1 MVSTRPGTDRPRLAE
16 QLSAARR
23 ERGLSVRALAA
34 ACRLPA
40 STIQGW
46 LSGAHLPG
54 PALRE
59 EFTALLD
66 ALGLTEDRPAE
77 QWWQDVNRS
86 RTPAQPA
93 TTPYVGLRSYRP
105 EDEAHFFGRTA
116 EVAELG
122 ERVARLAG
130 ADGPRILAVV
140 AASGAGKSSLL
151 GAGLLGRLR
160 AEGGPLHGW
169 SARATTP
176 GLDPGR
182 RLDDAVEA
190 DPDLLVVDQLEE
202 LWTGSRDAGQHGRFL
217 DRLAAASRD
226 RVVVVGLRADFF
238 GPASSHAE
246 LRAALEHPVL
256 LGALTREQLQQIV
269 VGPAEA
275 VGARVSPDLVEVI
288 LRDVA
293 PRGTEIGVG
302 LLPLLSQALLGTW
315 EHARTRELT
324 VADYHAAGGITEAVD
339 RRAEEVYAELDPGE
353 QDLARTLLLR
363 LVRVVGTGSS
373 ATVVRTPM
381 PREELPE
388 GGSSVVE
395 HFARARLL
403 TVDRDEVQLSHES
416 LLDHWSRL
424 SRWIEDSR
432 RDLYVRQQ
440 LQRATQMWLANDR
453 DPLALIPLGQLAS
466 FRDWTG
472 DPRQQALLSPA
483 EREYLEESERH
494 YDDALERQKRSA
506 REIERRGHVALV
518 LLALAVC
525 AALVAGVLGLRA
537 EHFQADAETARDEA
551 LSRQTALEASRIRGE
566 SPNLAAQLSLAAYRM
581 APTREGTSA
590 LIDATAVSSPERWI
604 GPDGA
609 ARLAALDDGSVVARA
624 AGDGRLSV
632 WHDFRSLVEDRE
644 DIVVVENDEEERG
657 LADVDLVERDG
668 RVLAATSGKGHVS
681 LWDVTDPPAQQL
693 AELQV
698 DPDAPFNAVVFAPG
712 GRQLLAGG
720 KGEVLRW
727 SLEDPGSPD
736 AMPRLPL
743 GEDAD
748 VLAVAAAADGTVY
761 AGGSSAGIT
770 RYATGGGR
778 TERLDTEPTTR
789 IVRSLA
795 LDDDGARL
803 AVGLSARE
811 LRLYDVEGGR
821 LAEAGTATDFGS
833 WVSDVSFSPD
843 GEQVVAASY
852 DQNAYVHRLP
862 GLERVDVLPTAAR
875 VTGALQIGERVVTAS
890 QDGTTRSWDL
900 EGPVIHR
907 RGDPVYQLS
916 TDRGA
921 TVLSA
926 VGIGGGV
933 VSLFDLTEESP
944 VPLPSPR
951 APSGETLWYAGAVAP
966 DASFVAGGTEAGDL
980 LVWPL
985 EDGRPQEP
993 EQAPALDVGV
1003 TGADVSSDGT
1013 TIAAWSEIG
1022 TRIALLRRDTGG
1034 GLRRAAT
1041 LPVSGTEAARFNASG
1056 TVFAAADDAKHV
1068 QLWDVS
1074 DPAAPR
1080 RTAELTLDSVVTSA
1094 VFSPVADVL
1103 AVGTEGGRVRLW
1115 DVADPSAPHPL
1126 GETSDALSSVKGL
1139 QFSPDG
1145 ARLAGASG
1153 DKFVWLWDV
1162 GAADLKVYA
1171 ALSASGA
1178 RMNDVRFVGE
1188 RLVAT
1193 GDDGVVRSWLVE
1205 TEDAVDAVCVGRG
1218 DRITEDEWRRHV
1230 TGAPYRELC

>member
-1 MVSTRPGTDRPRLAE
+1 MASPRPGADRPRLAE

-23 ERGLSVRALAA
+23 RRGLSVRALAA

-66 ALGLTEDRPAE
+66 ALGLTEERPAE
-77 QWWQDVNRS
+77 QWWEDVNRS
-86 RTPAQPA
+86 RTPVQPA
-93 TTPYVGLRSYRP
+93 TTPYVGLRSYRA

-122 ERVARLAG
+122 ERVTRLAG

-160 AEGGPLHGW
+160 AEGRPLHGW
-169 SARATTP
+169 SALATTP
-176 GLDPGR
+176 GLDPER

-202 LWTGSRDAGQHGRFL
+202 LWTGTRDAEQPGRFL

-238 GPASSHAE
+238 GKASSHAE
-246 LRAALEHPVL
+246 LRAALERPVL

-293 PRGTEIGVG
+293 PRGAEIGVG

-339 RRAEEVYAELDPGE
+339 RRAEEVYAALEPGE
-353 QDLARTLLLR
+353 RDLARAIFLR

-373 ATVVRTPM
+373 AAVVRTPV

-388 GGSSVVE
+388 GGPAVVE

-424 SRWIEDSR
+424 SRWIEDGR

-472 DPRQQALLSPA
+472 DPQQQVLLSPA
-483 EREYLEESERH
+483 EREYLAESERH
-494 YDDALERQKRSA
+494 YDDALERQKRTA

-525 AALVAGVLGLRA
+525 AAVVAGALGIRA
-537 EHFQADAETARDEA
+537 ERFQVDAETARDQA

-581 APTREGTSA
+581 SPTREGVSA
-590 LIDATAVSSPERWI
+590 LIDATAVSAPERWL

-609 ARLAALDDGSVVARA
+609 SRLAALDDGSVVARA

-632 WHDFRSLVEDRE
+632 WWDFESLVEDRE
-644 DIVVVENDEEERG
+644 DVVVLDDAERG

-668 RVLAATSGKGHVS
+668 RVLAAVAGTGHVS
-681 LWDVTDPPAQQL
+681 LWDVTERPVRRIAGL
-693 AELQV
+693 EV
-698 DPDAPFNAVVFAPG
+698 DTGTPFNAVVFSPG

-720 KGEVLRW
+720 RGEVLRW
-727 SLEDPGSPD
+727 SLEDPGSPR
-736 AMPRLPL
+736 ALPRLPL

-761 AGGSSAGIT
+761 AGGSSAGLV
-770 RYATGGGR
+770 RYATDGR
-778 TERLDTEPTTR
+778 DAERLDPVPTGRT
-789 IVRSLA
+789 VRSLA

-811 LRLYDVEGGR
+811 LRLYDVEGER
-821 LAEAGTATDFGS
+821 LAEAGTVRDFGS

-843 GEQVVAASY
+843 GEQIVAASF

-862 GLERVDVLPTAAR
+862 DLGRVEVFPTAAR
-875 VTGALQIGERVVTAS
+875 VTGALRVGERLITAS

-907 RGDPVYQLS
+907 RGEPVYQLS
-916 TDRGA
+916 ADRSA

-926 VGIGGGV
+926 VGIGAGV
-933 VSLFDLTEESP
+933 VSLFDLTGEVP
-944 VPLPSPR
+944 VPLPSPE
-951 APSGETLWYAGAVAP
+951 APPGETLWYAGAVAP
-966 DASFVAGGTEAGDL
+966 DASFVAGGTEDGDVL
-980 LVWPL
+980 AWPL

-993 EQAPALDVGV
+993 ERAAALDVGV
-1003 TGADVSSDGT
+1003 TGADVTADGS
-1013 TIAAWSEIG
+1013 TIAAWSEVG
-1022 TRIALLRRDTGG
+1022 TEVALLRRDAGG
-1034 GLRRAAT
+1034 GVRRVST
-1041 LPVSGTEAARFNASG
+1041 IPVAGTEAARFNASG
-1056 TVFAAADDAKHV
+1056 TVLAAADDSRHV

-1115 DVADPSAPHPL
+1115 DVADPSEPHPL

-1145 ARLAGASG
+1145 TLLAGASG
-1153 DKFVWLWDV
+1153 DKFVWIWKV
-1162 GAADLKVYA
+1162 GAADLSVYA
-1171 ALSASGA
+1171 ALSASGD
-1178 RMNDVRFVGE
+1178 RMNDVRFVGDQ
-1188 RLVAT
+1188 LIAT
-1193 GDDGVVRSWLVE
+1193 GDDGVVRSWLVQA
-1205 TEDAVDAVCVGRG
+1205 EDAVSAVCAARG
-1218 DRITEDEWRRHV
+1218 DRITEDEWSRHV
-1230 TGAPYRELC
+1230 TGAPYRDLC

>member
-1 MVSTRPGTDRPRLAE
+1 MASSRPGAERPRLAE

-23 ERGLSVRALAA
+23 RRGLSVRALAA
-34 ACRLPA
+34 SCGLPA

-54 PALRE
+54 PALRG

-66 ALGLTEDRPAE
+66 ALGLTGERPAE
-77 QWWQDVNRS
+77 LWWEDVNRS
-86 RTPAQPA
+86 RTPVRPDS
-93 TTPYVGLRSYRP
+93 TPYVGLRSYRP
-105 EDEAHFFGRTA
+105 EDEAHFFGRAA
-116 EVAELG
+116 EVAVLG

-130 ADGPRILAVV
+130 AGGPRILAVV
-140 AASGAGKSSLL
+140 GASGAGKSSLL

-169 SARATTP
+169 SAVATTP
-176 GLDPGR
+176 GLDPVR
-182 RLDDAVEA
+182 RLEEAVGA
-190 DPDLLVVDQLEE
+190 APDLLVVDQLEE
-202 LWTGSRDAGQHGRFL
+202 LWTGARDAEDPGRFL

-238 GPASSHAE
+238 GTASRHAE
-246 LRAALEHPVL
+246 LRAALERPLL

-269 VGPAEA
+269 EGPAAA
-275 VGARVSPDLVEVI
+275 VGARVSPDLVEVV

-293 PRGTEIGVG
+293 PRGTEVGVG
-302 LLPLLSQALLGTW
+302 LLPLLSQAMLGTW
-315 EHARTRELT
+315 EHARARELT
-324 VADYHAAGGITEAVD
+324 VADYHAAGGITEAVE
-339 RRAEEVYAELDPGE
+339 RRAEEVH
-353 QDLARTLLLR
+353 ARLGPREREVARAVFLR
-363 LVRVVGTGSS
+363 LVRVVGTGTS
-373 ATVVRTPM
+373 ATVVRTPVL
-381 PREELPE
+381 REELPE
-388 GGSSVVE
+388 GGAAVVE
-395 HFARARLL
+395 DFARARLL
-403 TVDRDEVQLSHES
+403 TIDRDEIQLSHES

-440 LQRATQMWLANDR
+440 LQRATHMWLANDR

-494 YDDALERQKRSA
+494 YEDALERQKRSA

-525 AALVAGVLGLRA
+525 AAVVAGALGVRA
-537 EHFQADAETARDEA
+537 ERFQTVAETARDEA

-566 SPNLAAQLSLAAYRM
+566 SPNLASQLSLAAYRM

-590 LIDATAVSSPERWI
+590 LIDATAVNAPERWL

-609 ARLAALDDGSVVARA
+609 SRLAALDDGSVVARA

-632 WHDFRSLVEDRE
+632 WRDFESLVEDRE
-644 DIVVVENDEEERG
+644 DLAVVDGGPG
-657 LADVDLVERDG
+657 LADVDLVEREG
-668 RVLAATSGKGHVS
+668 RVLAATGGEGHVS
-681 LWDVTDPPAQQL
+681 LWDVTDRPAQRL
-693 AELQV
+693 AV
-698 DPDAPFNAVVFAPG
+698 PGVGAGTPVNAVEFSPD

-727 SLEDPGSPD
+727 SLEDLRSPE
-736 AMPRLPL
+736 ALPRLPL
-743 GEDAD
+743 GEDVD
-748 VLAVAAAADGTVY
+748 VLTLATAADGTVY
-761 AGGSSAGIT
+761 VGGGTTGIT
-770 RYATGGGR
+770 RYATDGR
-778 TERLDTEPTTR
+778 RAERLDTVPTSR

-795 LDDDGARL
+795 LDNDGARL

-811 LRLYDVEGGR
+811 LRLYDVEGER
-821 LAEAGTATDFGS
+821 LTEAGTVTDFGS
-833 WVSDVSFSPD
+833 WISDVSFSPD
-843 GEQVVAASY
+843 GEQLVAASF

-862 GLERVDVLPTAAR
+862 DLARVEVLPTAAR
-875 VTGALQIGERVVTAS
+875 VTGALRVGDRLLTAS
-890 QDGTTRSWDL
+890 QDGTTRAWDL

-916 TDRGA
+916 TDRDS

-926 VGIGGGV
+926 VGIGDGV
-933 VSLFDLTEESP
+933 ISLFDLTQDAP
-944 VPLPSPR
+944 RRLPSPE
-951 APSGETLWYAGAVAP
+951 APPGEALWYAGAVAP
-966 DASFVAGGTEAGDL
+966 DASFVAGGTEDGEL

-985 EDGRPQEP
+985 DDGRPQQP
-993 EQAPALDVGV
+993 AQAEALDVGI
-1003 TGADVSSDGT
+1003 TGADVTADGS
-1013 TIAAWSEIG
+1013 TIAAWSEVG
-1022 TRIALLRRDTGG
+1022 SEIALLERGTEEVRRV
-1034 GLRRAAT
+1034 AT
-1041 LPVSGTEAARFNASG
+1041 IPVGGTEAARFNASG
-1056 TVFAAADDAKHV
+1056 TLFAAEDDAKHV
-1068 QLWDVS
+1068 ELWDVS

-1080 RTAELTLDSVVTSA
+1080 RTAELTLDSVATSA
-1094 VFSPVADVL
+1094 VFSPVADIL

-1145 ARLAGASG
+1145 TLLAGASG
-1153 DKFVWLWDV
+1153 DKFVWMWKV
-1162 GAADLKVYA
+1162 GAADLEVHA
-1171 ALSASGA
+1171 ALSASGD
-1178 RMNDVRFVGE
+1178 RMNDVRFVGD

-1193 GDDGVVRSWLVE
+1193 GDDGVVRSWFVE
-1205 TEDAVDAVCVGRG
+1205 AEDAVAEVCSTRG
-1218 DRITEDEWRRHV
+1218 DPITEDEWRRHV
-1230 TGAPYRELC
+1230 TGAPYRDLC

>member
-1 MVSTRPGTDRPRLAE
+1 MASSRPGPERPRLAE

-23 ERGLSVRALAA
+23 RRGLSVRALAA
-34 ACRLPA
+34 SCRLPA

-66 ALGLTEDRPAE
+66 ALGLTDERPAE
-77 QWWQDVNRS
+77 HWWEEVNRS
-86 RTPAQPA
+86 RTPVRPDS
-93 TTPYVGLRSYRP
+93 TPYVGLRSYRP
-105 EDEAHFFGRTA
+105 EDEMHFHGRTA
-116 EVAELG
+116 EVAVLG
-122 ERVARLAG
+122 ERVAQLAG
-130 ADGPRILAVV
+130 AGGPRILAVV
-140 AASGAGKSSLL
+140 GASGAGKSSLL

-169 SARATTP
+169 SAVATTP
-176 GLDPGR
+176 GLDPVR
-182 RLDDAVEA
+182 RLEDAVGTA
-190 DPDLLVVDQLEE
+190 PDLLVLDQLEE
-202 LWTGSRDAGQHGRFL
+202 LWTGARDDEEPGRFL

-238 GPASSHAE
+238 GTASRHPE

-256 LGALTREQLQQIV
+256 LGALTRDQLEQIV

-293 PRGTEIGVG
+293 PRGTEMGVG
-302 LLPLLSQALLGTW
+302 LLPMLSQAMLGTW

-324 VADYHAAGGITEAVD
+324 VADYHAAGGITEAVE
-339 RRAEEVYAELDPGE
+339 RRAEEVHARLGPRE
-353 QDLARTLLLR
+353 QDVARAVFLR
-363 LVRVVGTGSS
+363 LVRVVGTGTS
-373 ATVVRTPM
+373 ATVVRTPVL
-381 PREELPE
+381 REELPE
-388 GGSSVVE
+388 GGADVVE
-395 HFARARLL
+395 AFARARLL
-403 TVDRDEVQLSHES
+403 TIDRDEIQLSHES

-483 EREYLEESERH
+483 EREYLAESERH
-494 YDDALERQKRSA
+494 YEDALERQKRSA

-525 AALVAGVLGLRA
+525 AAVVAGALGVRA
-537 EHFQADAETARDEA
+537 EHFKADAETARDEA

-590 LIDATAVSSPERWI
+590 LIDATAVNSPERWL
-604 GPDGA
+604 GPGGA
-609 ARLAALDDGSVVARA
+609 SRLAALEDGAVVARA

-632 WHDFRSLVEDRE
+632 WRDFESLVEDRE
-644 DIVVVENDEEERG
+644 DVVVVDGTERG

-668 RVLAATSGKGHVS
+668 RVLAATAGKGHLS
-681 LWDVTDPPAQQL
+681 LWDVTDRPARRL
-693 AELQV
+693 AGLEV
-698 DPDAPFNAVVFAPG
+698 DSGTAVNAVVFSPG
-712 GRQLLAGG
+712 GGQLLAGG
-720 KGEVLRW
+720 SGEVLRW
-727 SLEDPGSPD
+727 SLEDPAAPEPL
-736 AMPRLPL
+736 PRLPL

-770 RYATGGGR
+770 RYATDGR
-778 TERLDTEPTTR
+778 RAERLGTVATDR

-803 AVGLSARE
+803 AVGLNARE
-811 LRLYDVEGGR
+811 LKLYDVEGDR
-821 LAEAGTATDFGS
+821 LTEAGSVRDFGS
-833 WVSDVSFSPD
+833 WISDVSFSPD
-843 GEQVVAASY
+843 GQQVVAASF

-862 GLERVDVLPTAAR
+862 DLARVDVFPTPAR
-875 VTGALQIGERVVTAS
+875 VTGALRVGERLITAS

-916 TDRGA
+916 TDRSD

-926 VGIGGGV
+926 VGIGDGV
-933 VSLFDLTEESP
+933 VSLFDLTGEVP
-944 VPLPSPR
+944 VPLPSPQ
-951 APSGETLWYAGAVAP
+951 APPGETLWYAGAVAP
-966 DASFVAGGTEAGDL
+966 DASFVAGGTRDGDL

-993 EQAPALDVGV
+993 ARAAALDVGV
-1003 TGADVSSDGT
+1003 TGADVTADAS
-1013 TIAAWSEIG
+1013 TIAAWSEVG
-1022 TRIALLRRDTGG
+1022 SEIALLRRDAGG
-1034 GLRRAAT
+1034 EVRRVASV
-1041 LPVSGTEAARFNASG
+1041 PVGGTEAVRFNAAG
-1056 TVFAAADDAKHV
+1056 TVLAAADDAKHV

-1115 DVADPSAPHPL
+1115 DVADPSDPHPL

-1139 QFSPDG
+1139 QFSADG
-1145 ARLAGASG
+1145 TLLAGASG
-1153 DKFVWLWDV
+1153 DKFVWMWKV
-1162 GAADLKVYA
+1162 GAADLEVHA
-1171 ALSASGA
+1171 ALSASGD
-1178 RMNDVRFVGE
+1178 RMNDVRFVGD
-1188 RLVAT
+1188 RLIAT
-1193 GDDGVVRSWLVE
+1193 GDDGVVRSWLVRAD
-1205 TEDAVDAVCVGRG
+1205 DAVAAVCATRG

-1230 TGAPYRELC
+1230 TGAPYQDLC